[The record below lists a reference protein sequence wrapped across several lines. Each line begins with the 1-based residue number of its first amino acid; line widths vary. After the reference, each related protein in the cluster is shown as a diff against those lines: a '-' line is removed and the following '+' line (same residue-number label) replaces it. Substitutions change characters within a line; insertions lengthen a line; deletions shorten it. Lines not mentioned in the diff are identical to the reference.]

1 MHVNENPSTIL
12 RDHYPDGIPG
22 ALDAP
27 SPTPISLTE
36 PGSFVVGCNYW
47 ASHAGTAMWSD
58 WRPDVV
64 DADLKQLSEAG
75 LQVLRVFPLWP
86 DFQPITQLYTGAGRP
101 MEMRHGE
108 APLSDDEVGRAGV
121 SAEAMARFATF
132 ADLAEGHG
140 LKLVVGLVTGW
151 MSGRLFVP
159 PGLEGRNVLTDP
171 VAIMW
176 QVRFVQYFVRR
187 FRDHPAIL
195 AWDLGNEC
203 NCMAP
208 VPGHEA
214 AWAWT
219 AALANAIRAE
229 DRTRPIVSG
238 MHSLDEPDRARAGWT
253 IADQAEL
260 TDVLTT
266 HPYPYFT
273 PHADQDPVNT
283 IRTVLHSTAQTRW
296 YSDCGGKPAL
306 TEEIGTL
313 GPMVASERIAADF
326 ARNVLFSLWAHD
338 CHGLLWWCAY
348 DQGHLTHAPYDWHA
362 FERELGLIRAD
373 RSPKPV
379 LAEGIGRFAAFL
391 AGLPIRKLPSRLTEA
406 VCILTHEQD
415 QWGAAYSSFVLAK
428 QAGFDLEFQYD
439 DQPLKPAQLYLLP
452 SVGGGG
458 NMSRRTWQEL
468 LERARNGATLYLSH
482 DNCMLSP
489 FGEPFGLAVQT
500 RARPA
505 DPVEFRLDGLDT
517 TLSVNAPIRLA
528 VTPTHAEV
536 LGRETDGNPI
546 FTRSEYGKGQAYF
559 LSVPI
564 ELDLANRPGGFH
576 SPAAAPFWQIYR
588 LIGDPFMSQ
597 RAVRKTDPFVG
608 LTEHPLDDSR
618 RIVIA
623 INYSPEPRS
632 FALEIATPWA
642 VDETWY
648 TATPTSNPNGW
659 QLRLAPNDAAV
670 FTVVKR

>member
-1 MHVNENPSTIL
+1 MQPMEDPPAIL
-12 RDHYPDGIPG
+12 RDHFPESH
-22 ALDAP
+22 DA
-27 SPTPISLTE
+27 SGLKPISLTE
-36 PGSFVVGCNYW
+36 PGCFVVGCNYW

-58 WRPDVV
+58 WQPDVV
-64 DADLKQLSEAG
+64 DADLKQLADAG

-108 APLSDDEVGRAGV
+108 APLTDDEAGRAGV
-121 SAEAMARFATF
+121 SDVAMARFAAF
-132 ADLAEGHG
+132 ADLAERHG
-140 LKLVVGLVTGW
+140 LRLIVGLVTGW

-176 QVRFVQYFVRR
+176 QVRFVQHFVRR
-187 FRDHPAIL
+187 FRDHGAIL

-214 AWAWT
+214 AWTWT

-229 DRTRPIVSG
+229 DRTRPLVSG
-238 MHSLDEPDRARAGWT
+238 MHSLDEPDRARGHWT

-283 IRTVLHSTAQTRW
+283 IRTVLQSTAQTRW
-296 YSDCGGKPAL
+296 YGDCGGKPAF

-326 ARNVLFSLWAHD
+326 ARCVLFSLWAHD

-348 DQGHLTHAPYDWHA
+348 DQGHLTQAPYDWHA

-373 RSPKPV
+373 RSSKPV
-379 LAEGIGRFAAFL
+379 LAEIDRFAAFL
-391 AGLPIRKLPSRLTEA
+391 AGLPIKALPPRLTEA
-406 VCILTHEQD
+406 VCVLTHEQE

-439 DQPLKPAQLYLLP
+439 DQPLKPTSLYLVP
-452 SVGGGG
+452 SVSGGG
-458 NMSRRTWQEL
+458 NMSRRTWQAL
-468 LERARNGATLYLSH
+468 LERARNGATLYFSH

-489 FGEPFGLAVQT
+489 FGEPFGLEVQT
-500 RARPA
+500 RARRDGMA
-505 DPVEFRLDGLDT
+505 AFRLAGMDAT
-517 TLSVNAPIRLA
+517 FTAHAPIRLTLDP
-528 VTPTHAEV
+528 VRAEV
-536 LGRETDGNPI
+536 LGQEADGNPI
-546 FTRSEYGKGQAYF
+546 FTRAAYGAGQLYF
-559 LSVPI
+559 FSVPI
-564 ELDLANRPGGFH
+564 ETHLANLPGGFH
-576 SPAAAPFWQIYR
+576 NPSAAPFWQIYR
-588 LIGDPFMSQ
+588 TIGEPFLAQ
-597 RAVRKTDPFVG
+597 RAVRKADPFIG
-608 LTEHPLDDSR
+608 LTEHPLAGGR

-623 INYSPEPRS
+623 INYSPEPREAALD
-632 FALEIATPWA
+632 FADLWTA
-642 VDETWY
+642 DEVWRGHAETFEVSQ
-648 TATPTSNPNGW
+648 TSKVWLP
-659 QLRLAPNDAAV
+659 PNDAAV
-670 FTVVKR
+670 FTVAKK